1 MNLCQRAE
9 HSAERLLREMSPIL
23 WLPGGGNMG
32 IVDIHYGQLHW
43 TRHSQAQS
51 TSHVSRAL
59 QVSLINSLLSKL
71 CFQMTFMGL
80 IVILK
85 NWLPKLWRHTPESI
99 QEKNGR
105 DFYPVSWHMLFLM
118 SCWRLD
124 TARERKDLP
133 LKDQKWTFIQGFKS
147 CPASLNREEKLQLQE
162 MCHVWDRLPSIL
174 TFLFDVAFV
183 VFFGASRN
191 AESFASFSMWCDL
204 HTADLVTSL

>member
-99 QEKNGR
+99 QEKMAGTFILFHGTCYFWCHAGGWTLHGKGKIYLWKTRNGHLSR
-105 DFYPVSWHMLFLM
+105 ALRAALQAWTGRRNSDCRRCAMYGTASLQSRLFYLM
-118 SCWRLD
+118 SPSWCSSGLLGTQRALHHSLCD
-124 TARERKDLP
+124 V
-133 LKDQKWTFIQGFKS
+133 TFT
-147 CPASLNREEKLQLQE
+147 LQ
-162 MCHVWDRLPSIL
+162 
-174 TFLFDVAFV
+174 T
-183 VFFGASRN
+183 
-191 AESFASFSMWCDL
+191 
-204 HTADLVTSL
+204 